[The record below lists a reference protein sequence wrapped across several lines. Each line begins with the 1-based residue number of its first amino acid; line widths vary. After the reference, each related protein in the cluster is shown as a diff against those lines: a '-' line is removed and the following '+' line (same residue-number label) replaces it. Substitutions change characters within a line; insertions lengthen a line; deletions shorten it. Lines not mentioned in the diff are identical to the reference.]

1 MTHSLTLKSN
11 GMNYINKEEDYMSS
25 LLQRLKYSVEADLHK
40 LFDKKEEKNPL
51 AMLNQYIREA
61 EKQTEQTGK
70 WLERQGKLKGEL
82 EKELAE
88 TIKMA
93 EKRQHQVDLAKAT
106 NEEDLI
112 AFAESEVI
120 TYRERAAVLENT
132 IQQTTQELFGLERK
146 YEEMKHKVKD
156 MKVRQ
161 LQLMG
166 KENVTRAHHQMDR
179 MLQPEQKQQNFATFE
194 QMEDYIERLGQKID
208 QEHEVTSMEQR
219 LELLEKNNQTK
230 QEIV

>member
-1 MTHSLTLKSN
+1 MAT
-11 GMNYINKEEDYMSS
+11 
-25 LLQRLKYSVEADLHK
+25 LLQRLKYSIEADLHK
-40 LFDKKEEKNPL
+40 LFDKKEEKNPI

-70 WLERQGKLKGEL
+70 LLERQGKLKAEL

-88 TIKMA
+88 TIQMV
-93 EKRQHQVDLAKAT
+93 EKRQKQAELARAAG
-106 NEEDLI
+106 EEDLI
-112 AFAESEVI
+112 TFAEAEISA
-120 TYRERAAVLENT
+120 YKERAAAVET
-132 IQQTTQELFGLERK
+132 SIHQTTQDLFELERK

-166 KENVTRAHHQMDR
+166 KENVIRAHQQMDR
-179 MLQPEQKQQNFATFE
+179 MLHPESKQQNFATFN
-194 QMEDYIERLGQKID
+194 QMENYIERLGQKID
-208 QEHEVTSMEQR
+208 KEHEITSMEQR
-219 LELLEKNNQTK
+219 LEILEKNNQTK